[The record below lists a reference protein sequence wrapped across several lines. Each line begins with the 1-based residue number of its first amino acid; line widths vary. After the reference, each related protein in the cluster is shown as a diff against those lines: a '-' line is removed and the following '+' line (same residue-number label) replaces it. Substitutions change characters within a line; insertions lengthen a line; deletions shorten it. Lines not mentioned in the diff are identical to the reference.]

1 MGTAQRAG
9 YLTTPGTVTD
19 EMIAAYQRDGFI
31 KIRGVLTPEEAAEFR
46 AAALAAQQR
55 LRERAHSDTA
65 IFTQLV
71 NVWREDDAMCRLTL
85 HPNVAGIAERL
96 ATVPLRLWHD
106 QTLIKRAGTGSAAT
120 EFHQDLP
127 YWPHAGSAQP
137 LSAWIALG
145 DVPAERGCMTFLPG
159 SQRRAGLAAQDL
171 SDEHDL
177 FRKAPDLAWF
187 PRVTLP
193 LQAGDCTFHHALCA
207 HMATPNRTSEA
218 RVAHVIIY
226 TDAVT
231 TFTGAPH
238 PVTDGVGLTP
248 GHPLDGDLF
257 PRLPLQR

>member
-1 MGTAQRAG
+1 MATAQHTG
-9 YLTTPGTVTD
+9 YRTTPDTVTD

-31 KIRGVLTPEEAAEFR
+31 KIRGVLSPEEAAEFR

-55 LRERAHSDTA
+55 LRARAFSDNA

-71 NVWREDDAMCRLTL
+71 NVWREDDAMRRLTL
-85 HPNVAGIAERL
+85 HPNVAAIAERL

-106 QTLIKRAGTGSAAT
+106 QILIKQPGTGSVAT

-127 YWPHAGSAQP
+127 FWPHAGSAQS

-145 DVPAERGCMTFLPG
+145 DVPVERGCMTFLPG
-159 SQRRAGLAAQDL
+159 SQRRVDLAAQNL
-171 SDEHDL
+171 ADEHDL
-177 FRKAPDLAWF
+177 FRKAPDLAWY

-207 HMATPNRTSEA
+207 HMATPNRTDEA

-226 TDAVT
+226 TDAAT
-231 TFTGAPH
+231 SYTGAPH
-238 PVTDGVGLTP
+238 PVTDGIGLIP
-248 GHPLDGDLF
+248 GQPLDGELF